1 MDLSLLPHLS
11 ERALR
16 DEAERRGIAAEGLDR
31 AQLIDAIRA
40 HEARAMTV
48 PPAHVPAAYAPTEPP
63 RAAGGALGAA
73 RAILG
78 RVLGLARTA
87 LEPRSEPPR
96 PPSEPPEPIRTRS
109 MVRLLEEQG
118 HLERAIGIL
127 RELEQSEDDPELSA
141 WRARLERG
149 LAESALRGRAGAL
162 LAREGSFVEIL
173 REAGARAVVW
183 RVDDAGLARARAL
196 LGASGALTL
205 RVVRVLSHPDRS
217 VESRQEDRRPL
228 EASGWAL
235 LDVAP
240 SAKIVASVG
249 VAEAE
254 RFVSVAHAAG

>member
-16 DEAERRGIAAEGLDR
+16 DEAERRGVAAEGLDR
-31 AQLIDAIRA
+31 AQLMEAIRA
-40 HEARAMTV
+40 HEARAITV

-63 RAAGGALGAA
+63 RAAGGPLGAA

-78 RVLGLARTA
+78 RVIGLARGA
-87 LEPRSEPPR
+87 LEPRSEPP
-96 PPSEPPEPIRTRS
+96 PPPAEPAEPIRTRS
-109 MVRLLEEQG
+109 LARLLEEQG
-118 HLERAIGIL
+118 HLERAIAIL
-127 RELEQSEDDPELSA
+127 RDLERDDDDPELRA
-141 WRARLERG
+141 WRARLERETS
-149 LAESALRGRAGAL
+149 ESALRARARAL

-173 REAGARAVVW
+173 GDAGARAVVW
-183 RVDDAGLARARAL
+183 RVDEAGLARARAL

-235 LDVAP
+235 LDVGP
-240 SAKIVASVG
+240 SAKVVASVG
-249 VAEAE
+249 VAAAE